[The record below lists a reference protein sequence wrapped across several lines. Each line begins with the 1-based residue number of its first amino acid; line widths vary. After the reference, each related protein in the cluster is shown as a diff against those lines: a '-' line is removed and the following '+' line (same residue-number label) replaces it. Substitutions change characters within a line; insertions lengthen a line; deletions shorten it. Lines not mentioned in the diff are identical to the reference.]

1 MHSIAAVENLKCY
14 PTVQLLSRLCRCWR
28 STWKFGRTGWERTE
42 AASVVEEIGRGIG
55 GRDRERKRD
64 QGGYEGG
71 HRENGRE
78 ARNSRPSTMVEIF
91 IMVISFDFLGLS
103 SGARDFFL
111 VCIMYVWRQWRSHVG
126 LKEPWSSQ
134 NFGKQSVEV

>member
-1 MHSIAAVENLKCY
+1 M
-14 PTVQLLSRLCRCWR
+14 
-28 STWKFGRTGWERTE
+28 
-42 AASVVEEIGRGIG
+42 GRGIG

-91 IMVISFDFLGLS
+91 IMVISLDFLGLS

-111 VCIMYVWRQWRSHVG
+111 VCIMYVWRQRRSHVG
-126 LKEPWSSQ
+126 LKGPWSSQ
-134 NFGKQSVEV
+134 NFGKQSVEI